1 MKYII
6 KDNQAGFVMKNGI
19 FQKMITAGIWHFP
32 KLLGYQVEIEEMTG
46 ELDFMDVPYQVLSK
60 DDMFRSLTLHMEI
73 PDGSIGFLYVNGKL
87 TSFANRKEYI
97 FWNVFDQYEIKVVSM
112 LETEIGAEVS
122 KQMLSLLPGKYY
134 TCVQVGEGEVGLVY
148 YDNVMQ
154 RQLSKGVYYF
164 WNYTYNVSYT
174 VLDMRQKE
182 LDIVG
187 QEILTK
193 DKIGIRMNVACM
205 YKIKDA
211 VEFTATISD
220 LKGQLYS
227 AAQLVVRAI
236 VGNYRLD
243 EILEAK
249 EQISGEI
256 YAALKE
262 REAMFCVT
270 FLTAGIKDII
280 LPGEIR
286 EIMNSVLV
294 AEKAAQANVI
304 ARREEVASTRSL
316 LNTAKLM
323 DENRTLYK
331 LKELEYLE
339 KICEKVGDISVNGSA
354 GILEQLGKMTGTGQ
368 AV

>member
-1 MKYII
+1 MKYVI
-6 KDNQAGFVMKNGI
+6 KDNEAAFVSKNGC
-19 FQKMITAGIWHFP
+19 FEKMLTAGTYHFSR
-32 KLLGYQVEIEEMTG
+32 LLGYEVEIEEMAG
-46 ELDFMDVPYQVLSK
+46 EMDYLETPYQVLAR
-60 DDMFRSLTLHMEI
+60 DDTFSASTIHREI
-73 PDGSIGFLYVNGKL
+73 PDGSVGFIYVNGKL
-87 TSFANRKEYI
+87 TSFANRKEYT
-97 FWNVFDQYEIKVVSM
+97 FWNVFDKYEIRIVSM
-112 LETEIGAEVS
+112 AETEMGAEVTR
-122 KQMLSLLPGKYY
+122 QMLSLVPAKYY
-134 TCVQVGEGEVGLVY
+134 TCVQVGEGEIGLVY

-154 RQLSKGVYYF
+154 RQLSKGVYRF
-164 WNYTYNVSYT
+164 WNYAHNVTYT

-354 GILEQLGKMTGTGQ
+354 GILEQLGKITGTGQ